1 MSEVSDATQIVIVTG
16 KSAYLLG
23 NITVKSAAF
32 VLKVLNTIYLA
43 KWKGRVSLNR
53 FRRICG
59 GDFLFINANTEDPQI
74 LRAIEKELTAH
85 GILFSR
91 LPDLCGGDGRTQYV
105 IPPADT
111 AKLKAFLLDHQHGRY
126 GSVKVGP
133 ISPEDY
139 ARTGIQVDGQMT
151 QELADLTQ
159 SALSELPQRNQDKAD
174 QKLLPLKEVLQVPEV
189 WDAVRKHD
197 SKVEFGRH
205 VSWIKGSP
213 IKTHSTWGL
222 YQMPD
227 GIHAVMIPKQDMIAE
242 KINKLT
248 GKVTPAEY
256 AVFDSKHYN
265 VINLQTGDG
274 HLQSGREIISL
285 MYTKEPEKRQK
296 NEQKREQKQNR
307 MQSQKQRNITG
318 SGSRT
323 VTEKK
328 RIEEPIQKHRKTKG
342 R

>member
-32 VLKVLNTIYLA
+32 ILKVLNTIYLA
-43 KWKGRVSLNR
+43 KWQGRVSLNR

-59 GDFLFINANTEDPQI
+59 GDFLFINMSTEDPQS
-74 LRAIEKELTAH
+74 LRMIEKELTAH

-111 AKLKAFLLDHQHGRY
+111 AKLKAFLLDHQHGKY
-126 GSVKVGP
+126 GHIKVGP

-139 ARTGIQVDGQMT
+139 ARTGVQTNGEMT
-151 QELADLTQ
+151 QELVDLTR
-159 SALSELPQRNQDKAD
+159 SALSELPQKNRDKAG
-174 QKLLPLKEVLQVPEV
+174 QNLLPLKEVLQVPEV

-197 SKVEFGRH
+197 SRVEFGKH
-205 VSWIKGSP
+205 VSWIKGEP

-222 YQMPD
+222 YPMPD

-242 KINKLT
+242 KKNKFT
-248 GKVTPAEY
+248 GKVVPAEY

-265 VINLQTGDG
+265 VIDLQTGDG
-274 HLQSGREIISL
+274 HLQNGKEIIL
-285 MYTKEPEKRQK
+285 AMYQKNPPKEPDAQK
-296 NEQKREQKQNR
+296 KNDLQK
-307 MQSQKQRNITG
+307 QKQR
-318 SGSRT
+318 SGQKQKKSKAKEMQQH
-323 VTEKK
+323 TELASKA
-328 RIEEPIQKHRKTKG
+328 RKMKG

>member
-59 GDFLFINANTEDPQI
+59 GDFLFINMGTENTQI
-74 LRAIEKELTAH
+74 LRGIEKEMEAH

-126 GSVKVGP
+126 GAIKVGP

-139 ARTGIQVDGQMT
+139 ARTGLQADGQMT
-151 QELADLTQ
+151 QELADLTR
-159 SALSELPQRNQDKAD
+159 SALSELPQKNQGRSD

-189 WDAVRKHD
+189 WDTVRKHD

-222 YQMPD
+222 YPMPD
-227 GIHAVMIPKQDMIAE
+227 GIHAVMIPKQDMTE
-242 KINKLT
+242 ERRNKFN

-256 AVFDSKHYN
+256 AVFDSRHYN

-274 HLQSGREIISL
+274 HLQSGKEIIMA
-285 MYTKEPEKRQK
+285 MYQINPTKEAELQKKNSLEKQRQR
-296 NEQKREQKQNR
+296 NGQKQKKNKAKE
-307 MQSQKQRNITG
+307 MPQRTR
-318 SGSRT
+318 SG
-323 VTEKK
+323 
-328 RIEEPIQKHRKTKG
+328 KTKG